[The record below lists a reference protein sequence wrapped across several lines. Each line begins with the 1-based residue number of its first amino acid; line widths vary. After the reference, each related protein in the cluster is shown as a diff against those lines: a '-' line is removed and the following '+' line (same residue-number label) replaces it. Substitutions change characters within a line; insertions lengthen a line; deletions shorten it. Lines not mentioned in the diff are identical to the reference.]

1 MFCTRLLGVLVVVL
15 LGLGSLFRPGV
26 VRAEPPWLGLELESS
41 PQGGARIVDVYPGS
55 PLASLIKEQQLTL
68 GESVIAFEGQPIAQP
83 SELAAKVRAQK
94 PGQQVTLRLRSV
106 DGKTH
111 EVEAVMLSRPSEAEL
126 TQLSMQLEAERQ
138 RRLIGQPAPEFVIE
152 QLYGPKLPPATLA
165 GTVSALRS
173 RGTPLVLVFFASW
186 CGPCLREIP
195 HLTELQAR
203 RPDLRVLGVSTEE
216 SDKIRD
222 IGGRFHPGYA
232 LGRDLDRRAYR
243 AYGVASY
250 PTTFLIDG
258 SGIVRAVDHGSLT
271 TVETAIDK
279 LPKPAKRA
287 P

>member
-1 MFCTRLLGVLVVVL
+1 MYRTRLLGVLLVL
-15 LGLGSLFRPGV
+15 LGLGLVVRPSL
-26 VRAEPPWLGLELESS
+26 VRAEPPWLGLELQSS

-55 PLASLIKEQQLTL
+55 PLASLLKEQKFRL

-126 TQLSMQLEAERQ
+126 AQLSMQLEIERQ
-138 RRLIGQPAPEFVIE
+138 QRLIGQPAPEFVIE

-165 GTVSALRS
+165 GTVSALS
-173 RGTPLVLVFFASW
+173 SKGTPLVLVFFASW

-203 RPDLRVLGVSTEE
+203 RTDLRVLGVSTEE

-222 IGGRFHPGYA
+222 ITTRFRPGYA
-232 LGRDLDRRAYR
+232 VGRDLDHKAYR
-243 AYGVASY
+243 AYGIASY

-271 TVETAIDK
+271 TVETALEK
-279 LPKPAKRA
+279 LPKPVKRA